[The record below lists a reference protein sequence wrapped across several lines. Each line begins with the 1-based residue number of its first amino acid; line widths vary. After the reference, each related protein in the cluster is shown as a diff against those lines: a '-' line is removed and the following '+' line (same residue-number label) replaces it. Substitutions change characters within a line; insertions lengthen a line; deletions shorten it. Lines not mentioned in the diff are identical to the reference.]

1 MELDEDDVG
10 GLGEEDFEEGMRQ
23 NAEEYDAADKDAD
36 NKLDFTEFCAMVR
49 QREVGE
55 FTEEELRARFVALDS
70 DGSGKVDM
78 GEYLQFSLRDALAR
92 SSDRVID
99 LFKKWDEDKSGVIDK
114 KEFCQAMNALG
125 FSIPP
130 AECAKVFDQ
139 LDEDKSGRIEY
150 KELNAVLRKGTG
162 SDAAKRHLQRG
173 KDAQGKTG
181 KGSAKANNSNYQ
193 SARVAALPPM
203 VKLSTKGGKNVA
215 EQLKDIIQENSV
227 KLIDLFR
234 EWDTDGNGAIDAK
247 EFRKAVS
254 ALGYDVP
261 KKEMNK
267 VFESLDPSG
276 DGYIEYGEFKKMM
289 RDPSKAYTAVVP
301 EEPPAEKPKKVA
313 PPPPPEPEPEP
324 EPPKDWAAIR
334 IQAHAR
340 GMATRAR
347 VIPLIIQERAKR
359 LFKKPQLRSM
369 PPTIVGRRV
378 RVWWSVD
385 QRWYEA
391 KVLQYQKA
399 LGWQVR
405 YEEAGVKW
413 ATATRWH
420 NFAFEKWELVDE
432 E

>member
-162 SDAAKRHLQRG
+162 SDAAKRHL
-173 KDAQGKTG
+173 
-181 KGSAKANNSNYQ
+181 
-193 SARVAALPPM
+193 
-203 VKLSTKGGKNVA
+203 
-215 EQLKDIIQENSV
+215 
-227 KLIDLFR
+227 
-234 EWDTDGNGAIDAK
+234 
-247 EFRKAVS
+247 
-254 ALGYDVP
+254 
-261 KKEMNK
+261 
-267 VFESLDPSG
+267 
-276 DGYIEYGEFKKMM
+276 
-289 RDPSKAYTAVVP
+289 
-301 EEPPAEKPKKVA
+301 
-313 PPPPPEPEPEP
+313 
-324 EPPKDWAAIR
+324 
-334 IQAHAR
+334 
-340 GMATRAR
+340 
-347 VIPLIIQERAKR
+347 
-359 LFKKPQLRSM
+359 
-369 PPTIVGRRV
+369 
-378 RVWWSVD
+378 
-385 QRWYEA
+385 
-391 KVLQYQKA
+391 
-399 LGWQVR
+399 
-405 YEEAGVKW
+405 
-413 ATATRWH
+413 
-420 NFAFEKWELVDE
+420 
-432 E
+432 

>member
-1 MELDEDDVG
+1 MELDEEDVG

-36 NKLDFTEFCAMVR
+36 NKLDFGEFCAMVR
-49 QREVGE
+49 QREVGD
-55 FTEEELRARFVALDS
+55 FTEEELKARFAALDA

-130 AECAKVFDQ
+130 AECGKVFDQ
-139 LDEDKSGRIEY
+139 LDEDKSGKLEY

-173 KDAQGKTG
+173 KDAQGKSG
-181 KGSAKANNSNYQ
+181 KGTARANNSNYQ

-203 VKLSTKGGKNVA
+203 VKLSIKSGKNVA
-215 EQLKDIIQENSV
+215 EQLKEILDQNSV

-267 VFESLDPSG
+267 VFADLDASG
-276 DGYIEYGEFKKMM
+276 DGFIEYGEFKKVL
-289 RDPSKAYTAVVP
+289 RDPSKVHVAVIP
-301 EEPPAEKPKKVA
+301 DEPVEKPKKVA
-313 PPPPPEPEPEP
+313 PPPPEPEP
-324 EPPKDWAAIR
+324 EPPADWAAVR
-334 IQAHAR
+334 IQARAR
-340 GMATRAR
+340 GMATRGR

-359 LFKKPQLRSM
+359 LFKKPVHRTM
-369 PPTIVGRRV
+369 PPTIVGSRV

-405 YEEAGVKW
+405 YDEEGVKW
-413 ATATRWH
+413 ASATRWH
-420 NFAFEKWELVDE
+420 NFAFEKWEIIDE
-432 E
+432 DES